1 MRRLVPATVVLAA
14 LLAGSVLAQPAQ
26 ASSLATRPLDRTD
39 KAAVTAAYRQE
50 LVPALATPIGWTGS
64 TSGCRAGTV
73 SAAQQAASLQ
83 VVNLA
88 RRLAGLTPVSFD
100 PALSAKAQQAALVY
114 AATDRLS
121 HDIPSGWRCVTKAAK
136 QAGTH
141 SDIAL
146 GAAGAKAIALY
157 LSEPGRANL
166 DVGHRRWI
174 LNPAAKRFGSGS
186 TSTSNALWVVGA
198 ERAAGTYADPAW
210 VSWPTP
216 GYFPKRLEPK
226 GLWSLSSG
234 GRGKVDFSKATVT
247 VVRGG
252 KRLPVV
258 RHTPVSGYAQPTLA
272 WTVRDLVVPATG
284 LSAVYT
290 VTVKGIRRAGHT
302 VSHRYQVRLYDPT
315 KLR

>member
-1 MRRLVPATVVLAA
+1 MRRLVPAVVLAG
-14 LLAGSVLAQPAQ
+14 LLAGSVLAPPAQ
-26 ASSLATRPLDRTD
+26 AAPSATAAIDRTD
-39 KAAVTAAYRQE
+39 KSAITAAYRQV
-50 LVPALATPIGWTGS
+50 LAPALATPIGWTGS
-64 TSGCRAGTV
+64 TSGCRAGAV
-73 SAAQQAASLQ
+73 SAAQQTASLQ

-88 RRLAGLTPVSFD
+88 RRLAGLTPVTFD
-100 PALSAKAQQAALVY
+100 TALSRKAQQAALVY
-114 AATDRLS
+114 AATNRLA
-121 HDIPSGWRCVTKAAK
+121 HEIPNGWRCVTTAAK

-157 LSEPGRANL
+157 LAEPGRANL

-186 TSTSNALWVVGA
+186 TSTSQALWVIGA
-198 ERAAGTYADPAW
+198 ERAAGTYADPTW

-234 GRGKVDFSKATVT
+234 GGAKVDFSRATVT

-252 KRLPVV
+252 KRLQVV
-258 RHTPVSGYAQPTLA
+258 RHTPVSGYARPTLA
-272 WTVRDLVVPATG
+272 WTVRGLVVPTTG

-290 VTVKGIRRAGHT
+290 VTVKGIERAGRT

-315 KLR
+315 KVR

>member
-1 MRRLVPATVVLAA
+1 MRRLVPAVVLAA
-14 LLAGSVLAQPAQ
+14 LLAGSVLVAPAQ
-26 ASSLATRPLDRTD
+26 AAPAATAALDRTD
-39 KAAVTAAYRQE
+39 KGAITAAYRQV
-50 LVPALATPIGWTGS
+50 LAPALATPIGWTGS

-88 RRLAGLTPVSFD
+88 RRLAGLTTVTFD
-100 PALSAKAQQAALVY
+100 PALSRKAQQAALVY
-114 AATDRLS
+114 AATNRLA
-121 HDIPSGWRCVTKAAK
+121 HEIPNGWRCVTKAAK

-157 LSEPGRANL
+157 LAEPGKANL

-186 TSTSNALWVVGA
+186 TSTSQALWVIGA

-234 GRGKVDFSKATVT
+234 GAAKVDFANATVS

-258 RHTPVSGYAQPTLA
+258 LHEPVSGYAQPTLT
-272 WTVRDLVVPATG
+272 WTVRGLVVPTTG

-290 VTVKGIRRAGHT
+290 VTVKGIVRAGRT

-315 KLR
+315 KVR